1 MNIYKLS
8 ILPILLM
15 VMTTSFGGKQI
26 KSISSGNEYIKSDIK
41 KPSETNIVT
50 GADQTSNY
58 LPYLKGKN
66 VAMTINQSSIIGK
79 KLSLDSLVTLGIK
92 VVKGFGAEHGFR
104 GNASNGVVI
113 ANGKDEKTGIPI
125 ISLYGDKLKPTTE
138 DLSGV
143 DVMIF
148 DMQDVGVRFYTFLST
163 LHYVMEACA
172 ENNIELIVLD
182 RPNPNDSYVDGPVL
196 DENFKSFVGMDPIP
210 IVHGM
215 TFGEYAQMLNGEEW
229 LENKVKCKL
238 RVIEMQNYEHGKSYL
253 LPIPPSPNLNT
264 QQSVLLYPSLCLF
277 EGTIISQGRG
287 TYFPFQVLGSPELK
301 GKYSFSFKP
310 VPIIGMSENPPQENM
325 ECYGLDLRNY
335 NTDIFKET
343 GRINLSWLTELYNA
357 YPFKDKFFSKN
368 KNGAFRIDRLAGSS
382 KLREQIVAGKSESEI
397 RDSWEPELSQYKKM
411 RMKYLL
417 YK

>member
-1 MNIYKLS
+1 
-8 ILPILLM
+8 M

-26 KSISSGNEYIKSDIK
+26 KSISSGNKYIKSDIK

-125 ISLYGDKLKPTTE
+125 ISLYGDKLKPTKE

-143 DVMIF
+143 EVMIF

-368 KNGAFRIDRLAGSS
+368 KNGVFRIDRLAGSS